1 MDSANTVP
9 VKKKKTMP
17 PSRAL
22 KKGPWR
28 TFKNNWE
35 LLLLCLP
42 AVICY
47 ILFNYV
53 PMSGLVLAFKNFR
66 YDLGLFG
73 SPWNGWANFD
83 FLFQSVDLGRIV
95 RNTLGYSAT
104 FIVVNL
110 VTNVTVA
117 LLLFEISSRK
127 ALKAYQTMMTLPNFL
142 SWVIVGFITYAIFN
156 PSYGVLNQMLASM
169 GKETVDVYSQPGY
182 WPYILV
188 FVNTWK
194 GVGMGCIMYYAALI
208 GIDSSLYEAARI
220 DGANRWQMTL
230 HISIPSL
237 IPLMTIMT
245 IMAVGNMFRGD
256 FGLFY
261 QIPRDVGVLYPTT
274 DVIDTYV
281 YRGLQQANFGIGSA
295 VGLVQSVVGLVLVTA
310 TNAIVKKISPE
321 NSMF

>member
-1 MDSANTVP
+1 MNHA
-9 VKKKKTMP
+9 KTAVHKP
-17 PSRAL
+17 ARPGKIKTSQ
-22 KKGPWR
+22 KGPWQ
-28 TFKNNWE
+28 TFKSNWE
-35 LLLLCLP
+35 LLLLCMP

-53 PMSGLVLAFKNFR
+53 PMGGLILAFKNFR

-73 SPWNGWANFD
+73 SPWAGMENFN
-83 FLFQSVDLGRIV
+83 FLFKSIDLVRIV
-95 RNTLGYSAT
+95 RNTVGYSAT

-110 VTNVTVA
+110 VTNVAVA
-117 LLLFEISSRK
+117 LLLFEVSSRK

-156 PSYGVLNQMLASM
+156 PTLGVLNQLRTSLGM
-169 GKETVDVYSQPGY
+169 EFIDVYAEPAY
-182 WPYILV
+182 WPFILV

-194 GVGMGCIMYYAALI
+194 GVGMGCLMYYASLISVDTALF
-208 GIDSSLYEAARI
+208 EAAKI
-220 DGANRWQMTL
+220 DGANRWQQTV
-230 HISIPSL
+230 HISLPSL

-261 QIPRDVGVLYPTT
+261 QIPRNVGVLYPTT

-281 YRGLQQANFGIGSA
+281 YRGLQQGNFGMSSA
-295 VGLVQSVVGLVLVTA
+295 VGLVQSVVGLVLVSA
-310 TNAIVKKISPE
+310 TNFIVSKISPE